1 MDKKDIKE
9 KDESLEKLLKLISEK
24 EEKFWVSYWGD
35 ERVTAELLDKAMAIN
50 NLQKGAIQN
59 LIAKVKILESSK

>member
-24 EEKFWVSYWGD
+24 EEKFWVSYWGY